1 MKVVTFGGHFYHF
14 DELKK
19 LIKYDYVFVDVKHLY
34 GVDEHTFDGMNVI
47 KVETNEKDSKNICI
61 AKTVIQILNEV
72 NDDVLI
78 LDSDVYV
85 PVDLVPRTSDT
96 VVTICIPAVDW
107 VKRTYILYCHS
118 TNMYIPRKYRMTIIT
133 ALEAYMK
140 TPLVPVDTFLNI
152 HIPIPIKRVVIPDTF
167 HYLPLKYGDYANAKK
182 WVIQKGHILDM
193 GDYAML
199 PYDYILL

>member
-1 MKVVTFGGHFYHF
+1 VKVVTFGGHFYHF

-19 LIKYDYVFVDVKHLY
+19 LIKYDYVFVDVKHVY
-34 GVDEHTFDGMNVI
+34 GADEHTFDGINV
-47 KVETNEKDSKNICI
+47 VEVVTDENDNKYVCI

-96 VVTICIPAVDW
+96 VVSICIPAVDW
-107 VKRTYILYCHS
+107 SRHTYVLYCHS

-133 ALEAYMK
+133 SLESYIK
-140 TPLVPVDTFLNI
+140 KPSVPVDTFLNMS
-152 HIPIPIKRVVIPDTF
+152 IPIPIKRVVIPGTF
-167 HYLPLKYGDYANAKK
+167 HYLPLKQDDYANAKK
-182 WVIQKGHILDM
+182 WVIQKGHILNV

-199 PYDYILL
+199 PCDYILL

>member
-34 GVDEHTFDGMNVI
+34 GVDEHTFDGLNV
-47 KVETNEKDSKNICI
+47 VEVTTGENDSKNIRI
-61 AKTVIQILNEV
+61 AKTIIQILNEI

-85 PVDLVPRTSDT
+85 PVELVPKTSDT
-96 VVTICIPAVDW
+96 VVTMCIPAVNW
-107 VKRTYILYCHS
+107 IEHTYVLYCHS
-118 TNMYIPRKYRMTIIT
+118 TNMYIPRKYRMTITT
-133 ALEAYMK
+133 ALESYIK

-152 HIPIPIKRVVIPDTF
+152 HIPIPIKRIVIPGTF
-167 HYLPLKYGDYANAKK
+167 HYLPLKENDYANAKK